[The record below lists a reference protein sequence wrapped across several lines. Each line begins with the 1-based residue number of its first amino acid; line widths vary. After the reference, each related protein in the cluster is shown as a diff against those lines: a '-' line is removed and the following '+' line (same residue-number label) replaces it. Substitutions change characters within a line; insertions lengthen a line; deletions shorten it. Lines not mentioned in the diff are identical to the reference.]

1 MADPRHTLGR
11 VTEDAAAAWLQAN
24 GWTVLARRYRHPS
37 GGEVDLI
44 LLDGRGTL
52 VGVEVRARRSVRA
65 GGPEESVDGRRV
77 RRIARTLSAF
87 AVASGT
93 RHSGLRIDLVAAQP
107 IGPADAPLLRLR
119 RVPNLG
125 G

>member
-11 VTEDAAAAWLQAN
+11 RAEEAAAAWLEAQ
-24 GWTVLARRYRHPS
+24 GWTVLARRYRHAS

-44 LLDGRGTL
+44 LLDGHGTL
-52 VGVEVRARRSVRA
+52 VGVEVRARRSGRA
-65 GGPEESVDGRRV
+65 GRPEETVDARRV
-77 RRIARTLSAF
+77 RRMARTLAAF
-87 AVASGT
+87 AMSSGAGHT
-93 RHSGLRIDLVAAQP
+93 GLRIDLVAAEP
-107 IGPADAPLLRLR
+107 TGPPEAPLLSLR

>member
-11 VTEDAAAAWLQAN
+11 QAEDAAAAWLQAQ

-44 LLDGRGTL
+44 ALDVRGAL
-52 VGVEVRARRSVRA
+52 VGVEVRARRSWRA

-77 RRIARTLSAF
+77 RRIARTLAAF
-87 AVASGT
+87 AAASGA
-93 RHSGLRIDLVAAQP
+93 RHTGLRIDLVAAQP
-107 IGPADAPLLRLR
+107 IGSVETPQLRLR
-119 RVPNLG
+119 RLPNLEG
-125 G
+125 